1 MAYFLAAPAFPI
13 HHDRDTLLQG
23 MDTPTRAGEEIAGG
37 RYKLVRP
44 LGRGTFGDVYLAESS
59 SPQSTHGQKEVVVKI
74 LHSQWAQVPEVVER
88 FRREAQVTQ
97 KIDHPHVAKIFDYTE
112 LDDGVPCIVMEYL
125 PGNALRDQLE
135 HARIGAKPATK
146 VLIDIADALAAAHK
160 AGVVHRDL
168 KPDNIQLVERD
179 GTPFYPVVLD
189 FGVAKFLDA
198 AEKLTMTGALLGTPI
213 YMSPEQFRGESNLG
227 PPSDIYAFGVLAY
240 ELYAGRPPF
249 TGQTF
254 AELALAHTNKPAPP
268 LPGVDKPLSDLLLR
282 CLDKDPARRPKA
294 EAIANALRA
303 ISAGLPTGDTLAN
316 EPEIDPFAATGAGSS
331 AALAETI
338 RATVASVNKTTPVAP
353 AKANPSSN
361 STLLLALLVFVLTS
375 GLGLAVY
382 FFLL

>member
-1 MAYFLAAPAFPI
+1 
-13 HHDRDTLLQG
+13 

-37 RYKLVRP
+37 RYKLLRP
-44 LGRGTFGDVYLAESS
+44 LGRGTFGDVYLAESAN
-59 SPQSTHGQKEVVVKI
+59 PQTTHGQKEVVVKI
-74 LHSQWAQVPEVVER
+74 LHSQWAQVAEVVER

-112 LDDGVPCIVMEYL
+112 MDDGVPCIVMEYL
-125 PGNALRDQLE
+125 PGKALREQLDQ
-135 HARIGAKPATK
+135 ARIASQPATK

-249 TGQTF
+249 LGQTF

-268 LPGVDKPLSDLLLR
+268 LPGVDKALGDLVLR
-282 CLDKDPARRPKA
+282 CLEKDPGRRPRA
-294 EAIANALRA
+294 EAIASSLRA
-303 ISAGLPTGDTLAN
+303 IAAGLPPGDLLAN
-316 EPEIDPFAATGAGSS
+316 EPEIDPFAATGTGNS

-338 RATVASVNKTTPVAP
+338 RATVATVAKTTPVEP
-353 AKANPSSN
+353 AKPPVTASSTR
-361 STLLLALLVFVLTS
+361 STFLLAALVFLLTS

-382 FFLL
+382 FYLL

>member
-1 MAYFLAAPAFPI
+1 MSEAARIGETIGKGRFK
-13 HHDRDTLLQG
+13 LQ
-23 MDTPTRAGEEIAGG
+23 RS
-37 RYKLVRP
+37 
-44 LGRGTFGDVYLAESS
+44 LGRGTFGDVYLAESLD
-59 SPQSTHGQKEVVVKI
+59 PQATAGQREAVIKV
-74 LHSQWAQVPEVVER
+74 LHTQWAKVPEVVER
-88 FRREAQVTQ
+88 FRRESLVTQ

-112 LDDGVPCIVMEYL
+112 MDDGVPCIVMEYL
-125 PGNALRDQLE
+125 PGKALREQLDQ
-135 HARIGAKPATK
+135 ARIASQPATK

-249 TGQTF
+249 LGQTF

-268 LPGVDKPLSDLLLR
+268 LPGVVHKNRELGELLQTLHSTLNL
-282 CLDKDPARRPKA
+282 CL
-294 EAIANALRA
+294 
-303 ISAGLPTGDTLAN
+303 
-316 EPEIDPFAATGAGSS
+316 
-331 AALAETI
+331 AALVVVHVAAVLKHQLLDRDQVFRRMLPS
-338 RATVASVNKTTPVAP
+338 RAGKR
-353 AKANPSSN
+353 
-361 STLLLALLVFVLTS
+361 
-375 GLGLAVY
+375 
-382 FFLL
+382 

>member
-1 MAYFLAAPAFPI
+1 
-13 HHDRDTLLQG
+13 
-23 MDTPTRAGEEIAGG
+23 MDTSTRAGEEIAGG
-37 RYKLVRP
+37 RYKLLKP

-59 SPQSTHGQKEVVVKI
+59 KPETTQDQREVVVKI
-74 LHSQWAQVPEVVER
+74 LHAQWAQVPEVVER

-112 LDDGVPCIVMEYL
+112 MDDGVPCIVMEYL
-125 PGNALRDQLE
+125 PGNALRDQLD
-135 HARIGAKPATK
+135 HARIGQQPATK
-146 VLIDIADALAAAHK
+146 ILIDIAEALAAAHK

-240 ELYAGRPPF
+240 ELYAGQPPF
-249 TGQTF
+249 TGTTF
-254 AELALAHTNKPAPP
+254 AELALAHTNKPAKV
-268 LPGVDKPLSDLLLR
+268 LPGANKGLSDLLLR
-282 CLDKDPARRPKA
+282 CLDKDPNKRPRA
-294 EAIANALRA
+294 EAIANSLRA
-303 ISAGLPTGDTLAN
+303 IAAGLPPGDSLAN
-316 EPEIDPFAATGAGSS
+316 EPEIDPFAATSAGAN

-338 RATVASVNKTTPVAP
+338 RATVSSSAKPVEATLP
-353 AKANPSSN
+353 TRPSNPGSSTS
-361 STLLLALLVFVLTS
+361 STLFLALVVFLLTS

-382 FFLL
+382 FYLL

>member
-1 MAYFLAAPAFPI
+1 
-13 HHDRDTLLQG
+13 

-37 RYKLVRP
+37 RYKLLRP
-44 LGRGTFGDVYLAESS
+44 LGRGTFGDVYLAESAN
-59 SPQSTHGQKEVVVKI
+59 PQSTQGKKEVVVKI
-74 LHSQWAQVPEVVER
+74 LHSQWAQVAEVVER

-125 PGNALRDQLE
+125 PGQSLREQLE
-135 HARIGAKPATK
+135 RARIPPQPATK
-146 VLIDIADALAAAHK
+146 VLTDIADALAAAHK

-179 GTPFYPVVLD
+179 GTPLYPVVLD

-249 TGQTF
+249 LGQTF

-268 LPGVDKPLSDLLLR
+268 LPGVDKTLGDLVLR

-294 EAIANALRA
+294 EAIAGSLRA
-303 ISAGLPTGDTLAN
+303 IAAGLPPGELLNDSD
-316 EPEIDPFAATGAGSS
+316 IDPFAATGASSS

-338 RATVASVNKTTPVAP
+338 RATVATMHKTAAVEP
-353 AKANPSSN
+353 AKPPAAAASAR
-361 STLLLALLVFVLTS
+361 STFLLALLVFLLTS

-382 FFLL
+382 FYLL